1 MKMNQK
7 PLFAFNGLLIITAIL
22 FTLHTSEILSQ
33 QIEFENDEVNLDVS
47 YFYDSAHHWYDI
59 REEQRMIDP
68 AKDQKRY
75 NETEYEKIA
84 CNILLFQKNNGGWA
98 KNYDMLAVLTEEQIR
113 SVESSR
119 HSINTTFDNGTT
131 YSQTDY
137 LAKVYAITGKQKYL
151 DGFAKGINFILK
163 AQYPNGGWPQY
174 FPDTSGYRKYITFN
188 DGAMTGIM
196 IVLKKIVDKVT
207 YYNFLDDAL
216 YTKVV
221 ESYKRGINCILNC
234 QINHNGILTAWCQ
247 QHDQVD
253 LSPRPA
259 RTFEPAAICNGESTS
274 IVSLLMSVKNPD
286 ERIINSVQ
294 HAVKWFKESAI
305 KGIKVIVVPADSTD
319 FLYHTSSDDRV
330 VVEDSLAPQI
340 WTRFY
345 KLDTLQPMFC
355 TRAGRIVYSLSE
367 VERER
372 RTGYAWYIYDPQQII
387 NLYPEWQRK
396 WCPENNV
403 LDD

>member
-1 MKMNQK
+1 MKTNQIS
-7 PLFAFNGLLIITAIL
+7 LFPFNLLPVITALL
-22 FTLHTSEILSQ
+22 FTLPASEILSQ
-33 QIEFENDEVNLDVS
+33 QNDAENKRVDLDVS

-68 AKDQKRY
+68 VKDQQRFNK
-75 NETEYEKIA
+75 NEFEKIA
-84 CNILLFQKNNGGWA
+84 DNILLFQKSNGGWA
-98 KNYDMLAVLTEEQIR
+98 KNYDMLAMLSDEQMR

-137 LAKVYAITGKQKYL
+137 LAKVYYLTGKQKYH
-151 DGFAKGINFILK
+151 DGFLKGINFILK

-174 FPDTSGYRKYITFN
+174 YPDTSGYRKYITFN
-188 DGAMTGIM
+188 DGAMSGIM
-196 IVLKKIVDKVT
+196 IILTKMVNKVS
-207 YYNFLDDAL
+207 YYNFLDDSL
-216 YTKVV
+216 YNKIV

-234 QINHNGILTAWCQ
+234 QIKHNGILTVWCQ
-247 QHDQVD
+247 QHDNID
-253 LSPRPA
+253 LTPRPA

-274 IVSLLMSVKNPD
+274 IVDLLMAIENPD

-294 HAVKWFKESAI
+294 SAVKWFKVSAI
-305 KGIKVIVVPADSTD
+305 KGIKVTVVPADSID
-319 FLYHTSSDDRV
+319 FLYHTSSEDRV
-330 VVEDSLAPQI
+330 VVEDSSAPPI

-345 KLDTLQPMFC
+345 ELYTLQPMFC
-355 TRAGRIVYSLSE
+355 TRAGKIVYNLSE

-372 RTGYAWYIYDPQQII
+372 RTGYAWYIYDPQRII
-387 NLYPEWQRK
+387 NLYPEWQKK
-396 WCPENNV
+396 WSPKNNV